1 MNTSSVIATRID
13 EAIAAPG
20 TTETMKT
27 ATGIGI
33 GTETETDDATTTM
46 TATTTTWAENGRG
59 IVPRCWSLQG
69 D

>member
-1 MNTSSVIATRID
+1 MIVAIRID
-13 EAIAAPG
+13 EAIAALG

-33 GTETETDDATTTM
+33 ETGSDAAVTTTKV
-46 TATTTTWAENGRG
+46 TTKTWAENVSG